1 MSKADQPMLERV
13 VLYLF
18 MRECRAAVDPL
29 REFYV
34 WYSDALYFLTALTRG
49 ENK

>member
-1 MSKADQPMLERV
+1 MSKAGQPMIERV

-29 REFYV
+29 REFYD
-34 WYSDALYFLTALTRG
+34 WYSDALYFLTTLTRG